1 MERARRDTPAR
12 ERAKER
18 EQAMIDL
25 LGVNTYAQ
33 IAADKLAGES
43 DLTDQFTEL
52 ISSLESKL
60 SDRQEILKKL
70 ESKAEEIGS
79 DNSWNRYESA
89 DQAYA
94 YGLSLKSLLD
104 DYLSGYE
111 DREGLEWQIADLVK
125 STGSELWYRLERAQ
139 W

>member
-1 MERARRDTPAR
+1 MVR
-12 ERAKER
+12 ERER
-18 EQAMIDL
+18 ESTHMIDL

-43 DLTDQFTEL
+43 DLTDQFTQL
-52 ISSLESKL
+52 VSTLDTKL
-60 SDRQEILKKL
+60 ADRGEILAKL

-79 DNSWNRYESA
+79 DNLWNRYESA

-94 YGLSLKSLLD
+94 YGLDLRSLLE

>member
-1 MERARRDTPAR
+1 
-12 ERAKER
+12 
-18 EQAMIDL
+18 MIEL
-25 LGVNTYAQ
+25 LGVNDNAQ

-43 DLTDQFTEL
+43 DLTDQFTQL
-52 ISSLESKL
+52 VSTLDTKL
-60 SDRQEILKKL
+60 ADRGEILAKL

-79 DNSWNRYESA
+79 DNLWNRYESA

-94 YGLSLKSLLD
+94 YGLSLRSLLE

>member
-1 MERARRDTPAR
+1 MVR
-12 ERAKER
+12 ERER
-18 EQAMIDL
+18 ESTHMIDL

-43 DLTDQFTEL
+43 DLTDQFTQL
-52 ISSLESKL
+52 VSTLDTKL
-60 SDRQEILKKL
+60 ADRGEILAKL

-79 DNSWNRYESA
+79 DNLWNRYESA

-94 YGLSLKSLLD
+94 YGLSLRSLLE

-111 DREGLEWQIADLVK
+111 DREGLEWQLADLVK

>member
-1 MERARRDTPAR
+1 
-12 ERAKER
+12 
-18 EQAMIDL
+18 MIDL

-33 IAADKLAGES
+33 IAADKLAKES
-43 DLTDQFTEL
+43 DLTDQFTQL
-52 ISSLESKL
+52 VSTLDTKL
-60 SDRQEILKKL
+60 ADKREILAKL

-79 DNSWNRYESA
+79 DNLWNKYESA

-94 YGLSLKSLLD
+94 YGLDLRSLLE

-111 DREGLEWQIADLVK
+111 DRDGLEWQLADLVK

>member
-1 MERARRDTPAR
+1 
-12 ERAKER
+12 
-18 EQAMIDL
+18 MIDL

-33 IAADKLAGES
+33 LAVDRLVRES
-43 DLTDQFTEL
+43 DLTDQFTQL
-52 ISSLESKL
+52 VSTLDTKL
-60 SDRQEILKKL
+60 ADRGEILAKL
-70 ESKAEEIGS
+70 ESKASEIGS
-79 DNSWNRYESA
+79 DNLWNKYESV

-94 YGLSLKSLLD
+94 YGLDLRSLLE

-111 DREGLEWQIADLVK
+111 DKEGLEWQLADLVK

>member
-1 MERARRDTPAR
+1 
-12 ERAKER
+12 
-18 EQAMIDL
+18 MIDL
-25 LGVNTYAQ
+25 LGVNTHAQ
-33 IAADKLAGES
+33 IAADKLAKES
-43 DLTDQFTEL
+43 DLTDQFTQL
-52 ISSLESKL
+52 IST
-60 SDRQEILKKL
+60 L

-79 DNSWNRYESA
+79 DNLWNRYESA

>member
-1 MERARRDTPAR
+1 
-12 ERAKER
+12 
-18 EQAMIDL
+18 MIDL

-43 DLTDQFTEL
+43 DLTDQFTQL
-52 ISSLESKL
+52 ISTLESKL
-60 SDRQEILKKL
+60 ADRREILAKL

-79 DNSWNRYESA
+79 DNLWNRYESA

>member
-1 MERARRDTPAR
+1 
-12 ERAKER
+12 
-18 EQAMIDL
+18 MIDL

-43 DLTDQFTEL
+43 DLTDQFTQL
-52 ISSLESKL
+52 VSTLDTKL
-60 SDRQEILKKL
+60 ADRGEILAKL
-70 ESKAEEIGS
+70 ESKASEIGS
-79 DNSWNRYESA
+79 DNLWNRYESA

-94 YGLSLKSLLD
+94 YGLDLRSLLE

-111 DREGLEWQIADLVK
+111 DRDGLEWQLADLVK

>member
-1 MERARRDTPAR
+1 
-12 ERAKER
+12 
-18 EQAMIDL
+18 MIDL

-33 IAADKLAGES
+33 IAADKLAKES
-43 DLTDQFTEL
+43 DLTDQFTQL
-52 ISSLESKL
+52 VSTRDTKL
-60 SDRQEILKKL
+60 ADRQEILAKL
-70 ESKAEEIGS
+70 ESKASEIGS
-79 DNSWNRYESA
+79 DNLWNRYESA

-94 YGLSLKSLLD
+94 YGLDLRSLLE